1 MLERAARMSRLHDF
15 YGALLT
21 SRQRRMIELK
31 YDLDWS
37 LGEIAADLGT
47 TRQAAHDSLRR
58 AESSLEAF
66 EQVLGLAAQA
76 EDRARLARE
85 AGEQLDSLLQEG
97 LGETLAARLERIK
110 AIVEELGWGADR

>member
-1 MLERAARMSRLHDF
+1 MFERATRMSRLHDF
-15 YGALLT
+15 YGGLLT

-31 YDLDWS
+31 YELDWS

-47 TRQAAHDSLRR
+47 TRQAAYDSLRR
-58 AESSLEAF
+58 AESSLETF